1 MRLTQMSNSLPLCFC
16 FFVTFWTGLDVETR
30 LGFGWTPLMYAV
42 SVANC
47 NLARLLLDRGA
58 SANFSKDCWTVL
70 MASCTASSSE
80 DKIGHCVELLLSRSA
95 DPNMVD
101 R

>member
-1 MRLTQMSNSLPLCFC
+1 ML
-16 FFVTFWTGLDVETR
+16 FFST
-30 LGFGWTPLMYAV
+30 
-42 SVANC
+42 
-47 NLARLLLDRGA
+47 
-58 SANFSKDCWTVL
+58 DCWTVL

-80 DKIGHCVELLLSRSA
+80 DKIAHCVELLLSRSA